1 MTNNRYKIH
10 FENLVSSKL
19 LLFVEYYFSITFPIF
34 SSDIFVCLSFR
45 KEAELY
51 TTYKINYR
59 CISLRKTC
67 LLKQVPILAPKPVL
81 RTQLEEAEVK
91 IMITL
96 ERCKRK
102 EPEACCKII
111 HVTEFV
117 F

>member
-1 MTNNRYKIH
+1 MRNNRYKVH
-10 FENLVSSKL
+10 LENLVSSKL

-45 KEAELY
+45 KEAEPY
-51 TTYKINYR
+51 TTYKINNR
-59 CISLRKTC
+59 CISLRKTRF
-67 LLKQVPILAPKPVL
+67 LKQVPILAPKPVL

-96 ERCKRK
+96 ERCKGK
-102 EPEACCKII
+102 EPEAGCKII

>member
-19 LLFVEYYFSITFPIF
+19 LLFVEYYFSIIFPIF

-59 CISLRKTC
+59 CISLRKTRF
-67 LLKQVPILAPKPVL
+67 LKQVPILAPKPVL

-96 ERCKRK
+96 DRCKRK
-102 EPEACCKII
+102 ESEAWCKII